1 MQEPNNCEECYNRN
15 RIIMEWQ
22 EILIGKESWPFLGE
36 IALRTFIMLV
46 LLFLGLRMT
55 GKRAIKQ
62 LSVFDL
68 LLIIAL
74 GTTAG
79 DPMIYKEV
87 GIVSSLMAFIVVFG
101 GYRVITYIITRS
113 KGAEKVLEGVPIYII
128 HEGKATELSLNYNEL
143 AMDEFFAEL
152 RNKKIF
158 HLGQIE
164 SAIFETSGEISLLLY
179 DKKRVKPGLP
189 IWPHKLR
196 ENFEVIPEK
205 GLYACTYCGHTEE
218 IDAGSTCLCPHCRK
232 NKSWVK
238 AVAYG

>member
-36 IALRTFIMLV
+36 IALRTGIMLL

-55 GKRAIKQ
+55 GKRAMKQ

-87 GIVSSLMAFIVVFG
+87 GIAFSLIAFIVAFG
-101 GYRVITYIITRS
+101 GYRVITYFITRS
-113 KGAEKVLEGVPIYII
+113 KRVERVLEGEPIYII
-128 HEGKATELSLNYNEL
+128 SDGKATESSLNYHEL
-143 AMDEFFAEL
+143 AMDEFFAVL
-152 RNKKIF
+152 RNKQIYQ
-158 HLGQIE
+158 LGQIE
-164 SAIFETSGEISLLLY
+164 AAIFETSGEISLLMY

-189 IWPHKLR
+189 IWPHKLSHHYD
-196 ENFEVIPEK
+196 VIPEK
-205 GLYACTYCGHTEE
+205 GLYACNYCGHTEE
-218 IDAGSTCLCPHCRK
+218 IDAGSTCSCPHCRK
-232 NKSWVK
+232 NRKWVI